1 MNPNEGPKV
10 CKCPHHKVMPVAVV
24 LIAVTVLLANFNVF
38 SWYVADIIWPILLIV
53 AVWPKLCRCKCCE
66 EKK

>member
-1 MNPNEGPKV
+1 
-10 CKCPHHKVMPVAVV
+10 MPVAVV